1 MKKDK
6 EHTGGIGPE
15 KTAPA
20 EKEGLGDLFRRERE
34 ARGLGYTEISEL
46 TRLRPSFVE
55 AIEEEAWDRLP
66 PPVFVKGFLRSY
78 ARVLDLDEEVVLGR
92 FHAVKPIEEVPLPL
106 PLVGPEAGRKK
117 WGRYALA
124 VLVVLA
130 LGIYL
135 WMSLPPEN
143 GRRVPQ
149 KEHPLTRA
157 PTATTGQ
164 ETSAKDLMLSPPREP
179 EAGASSEVGTTET
192 APAPVER
199 QVPPPGR
206 PEAPT
211 SGPPPMPV
219 AAQSVAP
226 APAPP
231 AGAAE
236 QTAGTGTSPAVETE
250 KREEVEVAGPS
261 SEQVMTLRMNVLERT
276 WVRVTVDGGQAKEY
290 IFRPGSQPAWEGL
303 RSFDLSIGNA
313 GGVELSLND
322 EKIGKLGE
330 TGKVVH
336 LRLPQDLKTVRNNR

>member
-149 KEHPLTRA
+149 
-157 PTATTGQ
+157 
-164 ETSAKDLMLSPPREP
+164 
-179 EAGASSEVGTTET
+179 
-192 APAPVER
+192 
-199 QVPPPGR
+199 
-206 PEAPT
+206 
-211 SGPPPMPV
+211 
-219 AAQSVAP
+219 
-226 APAPP
+226 
-231 AGAAE
+231 
-236 QTAGTGTSPAVETE
+236 
-250 KREEVEVAGPS
+250 
-261 SEQVMTLRMNVLERT
+261 
-276 WVRVTVDGGQAKEY
+276 
-290 IFRPGSQPAWEGL
+290 
-303 RSFDLSIGNA
+303 
-313 GGVELSLND
+313 
-322 EKIGKLGE
+322 
-330 TGKVVH
+330 
-336 LRLPQDLKTVRNNR
+336 